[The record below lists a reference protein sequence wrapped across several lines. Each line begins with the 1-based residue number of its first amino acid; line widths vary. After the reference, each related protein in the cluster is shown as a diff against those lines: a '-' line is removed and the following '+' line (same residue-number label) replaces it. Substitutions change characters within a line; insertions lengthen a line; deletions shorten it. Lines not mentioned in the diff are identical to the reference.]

1 MATYNDIVKGALEDL
16 GFLGAEE
23 PLDASDANKAFDILN
38 DMLAE
43 WTIST
48 LPGVEPAINLSDEIR
63 APRHSHSAIK
73 ANLAGRCAAPF
84 RKPITP
90 ELAAVINATSKA
102 LLKITA
108 KLGPVKFPGTLPTGS
123 GNQCDYDDNRFFPD
137 SNATNF

>member
-23 PLDASDANKAFDILN
+23 PLDASDAQKAFDILN
-38 DMLAE
+38 DMLEE
-43 WTIST
+43 WAIST
-48 LPGVEPAINLSDEIR
+48 LPGAQAGANLADNVR

-90 ELAAVINATSKA
+90 ELAAVIRSTSKS
-102 LLKITA
+102 LLRITA
-108 KLGPVKFPGTLPTGS
+108 KIGDVKFPGTLPKGS
-123 GNQCDYDDNRFFPD
+123 GNHCESDDDRFFPD
-137 SNATNF
+137 QDRNNF